1 MFNDLPKNK
10 TESYKKV
17 FDMHSKGQEGCI
29 NTSDLANIFKSIN
42 IDASDE
48 ELKEIIKK
56 MDLEE
61 KKEINYEEFLNI
73 INQRE
78 KDVDQEEEVIKAFK
92 VFDKD
97 GNGLININELKDIM
111 LNFGN
116 NWSEEELNE
125 MFKEADIDMDGYLN
139 YEEFVRTM
147 LSK

>member
-1 MFNDLPKNK
+1 MVDQDIMLNIKLSHDDSINQIKTNKSSTIEDLKYNIQ
-10 TESYKKV
+10 KKLN
-17 FDMHSKGQEGCI
+17 FKIENQI
-29 NTSDLANIFKSIN
+29 LIFKGDI
-42 IDASDE
+42 
-48 ELKEIIKK
+48 
-56 MDLEE
+56 LEN
-61 KKEINYEEFLNI
+61 KKEINYEEFLTI
-73 INQRE
+73 INQKD
-78 KDVDQEEEVIKAFK
+78 KDVDEEEEVLKAFK